1 MSTIEVNKITPVSGG
16 TAIQVGESGD
26 TITVPSGATITNS
39 GTATNFTSYRPN
51 AQPIIINGNMD
62 VWQRGTGTVT
72 TTGDYVGVDRFKI
85 SEDTDG
91 SFSTERHTMSNAE
104 FTTTGFG
111 YALQADCTGTDA
123 SIGATQT
130 AEITQKIEAQNLQL
144 LQYGTSNAKN
154 LTLAFWVKSSKTGTY
169 CVAIR
174 KRDSTSYDIPIE
186 YTISSAD
193 TWEKKVINISPTA
206 GSTSL
211 ITSSGGVIDND
222 NGDGLFVVF
231 ALAIGSNFHGTNNTW
246 VAATKVATSNQV
258 NWMDSTSNDFY
269 LTGVQLE
276 VGEYSASTLPSFQHE
291 TYAANLAR
299 CQRYY
304 YLHADTAQ
312 DGGPTIG
319 NGSIYNATTAQ
330 ISVDLP
336 VNMRTN
342 VSISSVNVSSGY
354 VIFHNGGTTN
364 YNYLTVGNGT
374 YTSAGC
380 TSVMMDVSGATS
392 MTGGQACWTR
402 GNSTGAGVMCAF
414 ISEL

>member
-1 MSTIEVNKITPVSGG
+1 M
-16 TAIQVGESGD
+16 AF
-26 TITVPSGATITNS
+26 ATIGTKGIEDAAIATADIADNAVTSAKTS
-39 GTATNFTSYRPN
+39 GIPARPN
-51 AQPIIINGNMD
+51 AQSLIINGNMG
-62 VWQRGTGTVT
+62 VWQRTTGTVT

-91 SFSTERHTMSNAE
+91 SYSTQRHTMSNAE
-104 FTTTGFG
+104 FNTTGFG

-130 AEITQKIEAQNLQL
+130 SEITQKIEAQNLQL

-193 TWEKKVINISPTA
+193 TWEKKVLNISPTA

-211 ITSSGGVIDND
+211 ITSSGGVIDNN
-222 NGDGLFVVF
+222 NGDGLHVTFC
-231 ALAIGSNFHGTNNTW
+231 LAIGSNFQGTNNTW
-246 VAATKVATSNQV
+246 VAASKLCTSNQV

-276 VGEYSASTLPSFQHE
+276 VGEYTSSTLPPFQHE
-291 TYAANLAR
+291 SYGDNLAR

-304 YLHADTAQ
+304 YKLAAA
-312 DGGPTIG
+312 DGGYFGSG
-319 NGSIYNATTAQ
+319 NIDGSNDAQ
-330 ISVDLP
+330 ILVP
-336 VNMRTN
+336 FPCVMRTSPSSIETNGTAAHYAIRTTSN
-342 VSISSVNVSSGY
+342 VTCDAVPVYSNTDLDRAM
-354 VIFHNGGTTN
+354 VIFKKSSHGITNGAAAFGRSQNNTA
-364 YNYLTVGNGT
+364 YLSW
-374 YTSAGC
+374 SA
-380 TSVMMDVSGATS
+380 
-392 MTGGQACWTR
+392 
-402 GNSTGAGVMCAF
+402 
-414 ISEL
+414 EL